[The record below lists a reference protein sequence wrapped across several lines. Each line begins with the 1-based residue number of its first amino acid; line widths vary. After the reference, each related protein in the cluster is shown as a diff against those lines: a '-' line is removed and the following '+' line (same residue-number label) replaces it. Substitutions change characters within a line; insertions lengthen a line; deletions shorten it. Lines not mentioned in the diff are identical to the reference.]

1 MAGKISVS
9 GGTRTGE
16 VRFNSSNAEINL
28 RAGATGTSGAVNW
41 TFNTNDTN
49 YASLKLDYDTRAST
63 GFHIDA
69 GYPITIDAS
78 SSTGIKFVVN
88 TTAIGNF
95 TSSGLYVGTGN
106 EVQIVPSGSS
116 LFPSIKINNNGYLG
130 SASATGAIQILTT
143 GQVKIANN
151 NDDYNFKAMAGDAD
165 SWFGV
170 YDDAN
175 NSANIIVTRSDTTE
189 SFRHKGH
196 NGETTIKATGTG
208 LRVESTSNDAIQIVG
223 NSGGLKFVTGANQR
237 IYFGSLRA
245 VEGNSGASILQI
257 GEHFNTTLFQ
267 SSTKNEFYGHVVP
280 NASNTFDLGSSTHP
294 WRDLYIGD
302 LKLSNE
308 TREEGNDID
317 GTKGNWT
324 IQEGE
329 SNLYIINN
337 KNGKKYRFALEEV

>member
-1 MAGKISVS
+1 MKLIKYLKSWK
-9 GGTRTGE
+9 R
-16 VRFNSSNAEINL
+16 INL
-28 RAGATGTSGAVNW
+28 NKDFSCIIFGPQ
-41 TFNTNDTN
+41 
-49 YASLKLDYDTRAST
+49 AS
-63 GFHIDA
+63 
-69 GYPITIDAS
+69 
-78 SSTGIKFVVN
+78 
-88 TTAIGNF
+88 
-95 TSSGLYVGTGN
+95 
-106 EVQIVPSGSS
+106 
-116 LFPSIKINNNGYLG
+116 
-130 SASATGAIQILTT
+130 
-143 GQVKIANN
+143 
-151 NDDYNFKAMAGDAD
+151 
-165 SWFGV
+165 
-170 YDDAN
+170 
-175 NSANIIVTRSDTTE
+175 
-189 SFRHKGH
+189 
-196 NGETTIKATGTG
+196 
-208 LRVESTSNDAIQIVG
+208 
-223 NSGGLKFVTGANQR
+223 NQR

-245 VEGNSGASILQI
+245 FEGNSGASILQI